1 MSAFRERLD
10 AISRDLASKPPYTSP
25 NAASSHPHSRV
36 TALRLLVG
44 WATVAAAFALPGLFA
59 GLPAWQEALL
69 FAGLLAVMLW
79 SAFGVTAEAEH
90 LAEIFGEPYG
100 TLILTL
106 AIVLIEVALISAV
119 MLGGKSAPTL
129 GRDTMFAVVMSVMNG
144 IVGLG
149 LLVGGLRH
157 GAQRYNMQGASA
169 YLATI
174 IPLSVIAFILPSFT
188 RSTPGGTLT
197 HGQEIAF
204 SIFCLALY
212 ATFLVVQT
220 ARHTGFFLP
229 TDAAEIDPAF
239 APAEVK
245 RGAGAVATHA
255 ALLVGSILPIVLLS
269 KKLAVLLDRG
279 LVSAGLPEALGGL
292 VIALIVLAPESITA
306 LRAVSANQ
314 LQRGINLCLG
324 AAASTIGL
332 TVPAIVAVS
341 VITGGD
347 IVLGLPPAE
356 MVLLAMTLTLAT
368 LTFSGAR
375 TTILEGA
382 MHLVVFFVYVTLI
395 FQP

>member
-1 MSAFRERLD
+1 MTL
-10 AISRDLASKPPYTSP
+10 
-25 NAASSHPHSRV
+25 
-36 TALRLLVG
+36 LRLLVA
-44 WATVAAAFALPGLFA
+44 WAAVAAAFAFPSAFA
-59 GLPAWQEALL
+59 GLPAWQEAPL
-69 FAGLLAVMLW
+69 FAALLAIMLW
-79 SAFGVTAEAEH
+79 SAFGVTEEAEH

-229 TDAAEIDPAF
+229 PDAAEIDPAF

-245 RGAGAVATHA
+245 SGAGAVATHA

>member
-1 MSAFRERLD
+1 MTL
-10 AISRDLASKPPYTSP
+10 
-25 NAASSHPHSRV
+25 
-36 TALRLLVG
+36 LRLLLA
-44 WATVAAAFALPGLFA
+44 WAAVAAAFALPAIFA
-59 GLPAWQEALL
+59 GLGAWQDALL
-69 FAGLLAVMLW
+69 FAGLLAIMLW

-90 LAEIFGEPYG
+90 LAEMLGEPYG

-106 AIVLIEVALISAV
+106 AIVLIEVALIAAV
-119 MLGGKSAPTL
+119 MLGGGGQHQAAATL

-157 GAQRYNMQGASA
+157 GAQRYNMQGAAA

-204 SIFCLALY
+204 SVFCLALY

-220 ARHTGFFLP
+220 ARHTGFFLDP
-229 TDAAEIDPAF
+229 PAASDTDPAF
-239 APAEVK
+239 AE
-245 RGAGAVATHA
+245 GAHGRKGREALARHAV
-255 ALLVGSILPIVLLS
+255 LLVVSILPIVLLS
-269 KKLAVLLDRG
+269 KKLALLLDRG
-279 LVSAGLPEALGGL
+279 LASAGLPEALGGL
-292 VIALIVLAPESITA
+292 VVALIVLAPEGITA
-306 LRAVSANQ
+306 LRAVSGNR

-332 TVPAIVAVS
+332 TVPAVVAVS
-341 VITGGD
+341 VITGSD

-356 MVLLAMTLTLAT
+356 MVLLAMTLVLAT

>member
-1 MSAFRERLD
+1 M
-10 AISRDLASKPPYTSP
+10 
-25 NAASSHPHSRV
+25 
-36 TALRLLVG
+36 
-44 WATVAAAFALPGLFA
+44 FA
-59 GLPAWQEALL
+59 GLGAWQDALL
-69 FAGLLAVMLW
+69 FAGLLAIMLW
-79 SAFGVTAEAEH
+79 SAFGVTEEAE
-90 LAEIFGEPYG
+90 LLGEILGEPYG
-100 TLILTL
+100 TLVLTL
-106 AIVLIEVALISAV
+106 AIVLIEVALIAAV
-119 MLGGKSAPTL
+119 MLGGQGQHHAASTL

-197 HGQEIAF
+197 YGQEIAF
-204 SIFCLALY
+204 SAFCLALY

-220 ARHTGFFLP
+220 ARHTGFFLQP
-229 TDAAEIDPAF
+229 PGEADTDPAF
-239 APAEVK
+239 VEAGPPREGH
-245 RGAGAVATHA
+245 GATARHVT
-255 ALLVGSILPIVLLS
+255 LLVASILPIVLLS

-279 LVSAGLPEALGGL
+279 LDAAGLPEALGGL
-292 VIALIVLAPESITA
+292 VIALIVLAPEGITA

-356 MVLLAMTLTLAT
+356 MVLLALTLVLAT

>member
-1 MSAFRERLD
+1 M
-10 AISRDLASKPPYTSP
+10 
-25 NAASSHPHSRV
+25 
-36 TALRLLVG
+36 TALRLLVA
-44 WATVAAAFALPGLFA
+44 WAAVAVAFALPGLFD

-69 FAGLLAVMLW
+69 FAGLLAIMLW
-79 SAFGVTAEAEH
+79 SAFGVTTEAEH
-90 LAEIFGEPYG
+90 LAEILGEPYG
-100 TLILTL
+100 TLVLTL
-106 AIVLIEVALISAV
+106 AIVVIEVALIAAV
-119 MLGGKSAPTL
+119 MLGGKDAPTL

-204 SIFCLALY
+204 SVFCLALY

-220 ARHTGFFLP
+220 ARHTGFFLEP
-229 TDAAEIDPAF
+229 PAAGEADPVFAH
-239 APAEVK
+239 APA
-245 RGAGAVATHA
+245 RGAAGALATHA
-255 ALLVGSILPIVLLS
+255 ALLAASILPIVLLS
-269 KKLAVLLDRG
+269 KKLAVLLERG
-279 LVSAGLPEALGGL
+279 LAAAGLPEALGGL
-292 VIALIVLAPESITA
+292 LIALIVLAPEGITA

-332 TVPAIVAVS
+332 TVPAVVAVS
-341 VITGGD
+341 VITGQD

-356 MVLLAMTLTLAT
+356 MVLLAMTLVLAT

>member
-1 MSAFRERLD
+1 MTL
-10 AISRDLASKPPYTSP
+10 
-25 NAASSHPHSRV
+25 
-36 TALRLLVG
+36 LRLLVA
-44 WATVAAAFALPGLFA
+44 WATVAVAFAVPALFG
-59 GLPAWQEALL
+59 GLPPWQETLLFSALL
-69 FAGLLAVMLW
+69 AIMLW

-119 MLGGKSAPTL
+119 MLGGHGPASGPSTL

-174 IPLSVIAFILPSFT
+174 IPLSVIAFILPNFI

-220 ARHTGFFLP
+220 ARHTGFFLDQP
-229 TDAAEIDPAF
+229 GEAEIDPAF
-239 APAEVK
+239 TPAKV
-245 RGAGAVATHA
+245 RRSAGAVATHA

-269 KKLAVLLDRG
+269 KKLAVLLERG
-279 LVSAGLPEALGGL
+279 LASAGLPEALGGL
-292 VIALIVLAPESITA
+292 VIALIVLAPEGITA

-341 VITGGD
+341 VVTGGD

-356 MVLLAMTLTLAT
+356 MILLAMTLVLAT

>member
-1 MSAFRERLD
+1 M
-10 AISRDLASKPPYTSP
+10 
-25 NAASSHPHSRV
+25 

-44 WATVAAAFALPGLFA
+44 WAAVTIAFTFPTLFA
-59 GLPAWQEALL
+59 GLPAWQEALF
-69 FAGLLAVMLW
+69 FAGLLAIMLW
-79 SAFGVTAEAEH
+79 SAFGVTEEAEH

-119 MLGGKSAPTL
+119 MLGGQGQASEPSTL

-174 IPLSVIAFILPSFT
+174 IPLSVIAFILPNFT

-220 ARHTGFFLP
+220 ARHTGFFP
-229 TDAAEIDPAF
+229 QPPDEAETDPAF
-239 APAEVK
+239 VEAGHS
-245 RGAGAVATHA
+245 RDGHGAAALHA
-255 ALLVGSILPIVLLS
+255 ARLVGSILPIVLLS
-269 KKLAVLLDRG
+269 KKLAILLDRG

-292 VIALIVLAPESITA
+292 VVALIVLAPEGITA
-306 LRAVSANQ
+306 LRAVSTNQ
-314 LQRGINLCLG
+314 LQRGVNLCLG

-332 TVPAIVAVS
+332 TVPAIVTVS
-341 VITGGD
+341 VLTGRD

-356 MVLLAMTLTLAT
+356 MVLLAMTLVLAT

>member
-1 MSAFRERLD
+1 MTL
-10 AISRDLASKPPYTSP
+10 
-25 NAASSHPHSRV
+25 
-36 TALRLLVG
+36 LRLLVA
-44 WATVAAAFALPGLFA
+44 WAAVAVAFAFPALFA
-59 GLPAWQEALL
+59 GLPPWQEALL
-69 FAGLLAVMLW
+69 FAALLAIMLW
-79 SAFGVTAEAEH
+79 SAFGVTEEAEH

-106 AIVLIEVALISAV
+106 AIVLIEVTLIAAV
-119 MLGGKSAPTL
+119 MLGGQGKQQAAPTL

-174 IPLSVIAFILPSFT
+174 IPLSVIAFILPNFT

-197 HGQEIAF
+197 YGQEIAF

-220 ARHTGFFLP
+220 ARHTGFFLEP
-229 TDAAEIDPAF
+229 PGDADKDPAF
-239 APAEVK
+239 VEADHK
-245 RGAGAVATHA
+245 GDGHGAAARHA
-255 ALLVGSILPIVLLS
+255 ALLVASILPIVLLS

-279 LVSAGLPEALGGL
+279 LVSAGLPAALGGL
-292 VIALIVLAPESITA
+292 VVALIVLAPEGITA
-306 LRAVSANQ
+306 LRAVSTNK

-341 VITGGD
+341 VVTGGD

-356 MVLLAMTLTLAT
+356 MVLLAMTLVLAT